1 MAKNPLDEAEALFR
15 RRRWANLISLLE
27 PLTAVYRESARFS
40 VMLGCAYLHREDTG
54 GAYSCFRRA
63 QSLDYRDVDAALGLA
78 AVHIRR
84 GESDKAVQQY
94 IDALER
100 HPRDRRAKR
109 GLGLL
114 RKTASGGDEAVP
126 ARQLRSLYPRPPRRW
141 RLVAVVV
148 AAVAALTLAAL
159 AWPAIAERIRDAKPL
174 RDGVA
179 AFSLSAAEAASPV
192 GSDGEFD
199 IVLTEREALEA
210 FDKAK
215 RLFSDYRDEAA
226 LVELNRLL
234 VSNATRQIKA
244 KATALALYVREPSFL
259 SMPDRYAYAEVAAFP
274 RLYEGVGIV
283 WKGLPANVS
292 SSGSSTTFDLLVGY
306 HDRKRLEGIVPVK
319 MAFESRLQPDR
330 PVEVLARVR
339 NQGKAFYLEC
349 LAIHEQ

>member
-1 MAKNPLDEAEALFR
+1 MAKNPLEEAEALFR
-15 RRRWANLISLLE
+15 RRRWAHLISLLE

-94 IDALER
+94 IDVLER

-114 RKTASGGDEAVP
+114 RKTANGSDDAAP
-126 ARQLRSLYPRPPRRW
+126 IKRLRSLYPRPQRRW
-141 RLVAVVV
+141 RVVAVVI
-148 AAVAALTLAAL
+148 AASAALTLAIA
-159 AWPAIAERIRDAKPL
+159 AWPAIAEALRDARPQ
-174 RDGVA
+174 REGVS
-179 AFSLSAAEAASPV
+179 AFSLSEAEAAAPV

-244 KATALALYVREPSFL
+244 KAAALALYVREPSFL
-259 SMPDRYAYAEVAAFP
+259 SMPDRFSYAEVAAFP
-274 RLYEGVGIV
+274 RLYEGVGVV
-283 WKGLPANVS
+283 WKGLPANIAA
-292 SSGSSTTFDLLVGY
+292 SGSSTSFDLLVGY
-306 HDRKRLEGIVPVK
+306 HDRKLLEGIVPVR
-319 MAFESRLQPDR
+319 MAFESRLMPDR
-330 PVEVLARVR
+330 PIEVLARVR
-339 NQGKAFYLEC
+339 GQGKSFYLEC

>member
-1 MAKNPLDEAEALFR
+1 MAKNPLEEAEALFR
-15 RRRWANLISLLE
+15 RRRWADLISLLE

-40 VMLGCAYLHREDTG
+40 VLLGCAYLHREDTG

-94 IDALER
+94 IDVIER

-126 ARQLRSLYPRPPRRW
+126 ARRLRSLYPRPRRRW
-141 RLVAVVV
+141 GVV
-148 AAVAALTLAAL
+148 AAVAAAAAAMTLAAL
-159 AWPAIAERIRDAKPL
+159 AWPSIAGAIRDAKPQ

-179 AFSLSAAEAASPV
+179 AFSLSAEEAAAPV

-199 IVLTEREALEA
+199 IVMTEREALEA
-210 FDKAK
+210 FEKAK

-234 VSNATRQIKA
+234 VSNATRQVKA
-244 KATALALYVREPSFL
+244 KATALAQYVREPSFL
-259 SMPDRYAYAEVAAFP
+259 SMPDRYSYAEVAAFP
-274 RLYEGVGIV
+274 RLYDGVGVV
-283 WKGLPANVS
+283 WKGLPANIA
-292 SSGSSTTFDLLVGY
+292 SSGSSTSFDLLVGY

-319 MAFESRLQPDR
+319 MAFESRLLPDR
-330 PVEVLARVR
+330 PIEVLARVR
-339 NQGKAFYLEC
+339 TQGKAFYLEC